1 MERDFDAEMA
11 SLKARERE
19 ARVAFVKAK
28 RNLAHFKTLGIKSH
42 YVYEY
47 VMGFLDGKRYFH
59 LYVSFSARI
68 IDWRNE
74 VKSLLILQ
82 EDLERERRGEKKV
95 LFGGKNPWLNK

>member
-28 RNLAHFKTLGIKSH
+28 KNLAHFKTLGIKSH
-42 YVYEY
+42 YVHEY
-47 VMGFLDGKRYFH
+47 VMSFLDGKRYFH
-59 LYVSFSARI
+59 LYVSFSALI
-68 IDWRNE
+68 IDWKWQ

-82 EDLERERRGEKKV
+82 EDLAIERMGLRKN